1 MPHDHVTAAR
11 PLRQPQDNVPQS
23 KQARDRL
30 LEAIRQYTKREEPV
44 PPLSVDELRGHT
56 DTVLQG
62 TGMDRKY
69 TDFAAVVMNNEVWR
83 ETVAAIPYDKRLLLL
98 PNCLRPADKCPA
110 GFDDLGLLCQQ
121 CGRCAIGELKGQAEQ
136 LGYAVLIAEGSPVVM
151 SLIETGQIEGIVGV
165 SCLSV
170 LERVFPYM
178 EAGAVPGVAIPLLRD
193 GCANTSVDLDWLW
206 EAIYQTTDDQTRR
219 LDLDTLHGQ
228 VNDWFTR
235 ESLARLIAPEPDETE
250 RVALDWMAKAGKR
263 WRPFLGVCTHRA
275 LNADG
280 AEASDEDLRRIA
292 VAVEC
297 FHKASLVHD
306 DIEDHD
312 TERYGEKTLHSE
324 YGVPIALNIGDFLL
338 GEGYRLLVET
348 DGSATRKAKLMR
360 AAVQGHR
367 TLCLGQGSEL
377 AWARAPRP
385 LSVQAVLDIFRMK
398 TAPAFEVALSLGAI
412 LAGCDEQ
419 AGTVLKAYSEALGIA
434 YQIRDDLEDLGSPEG
449 IELCA
454 RRRPSVL
461 LALAY
466 EMADDK
472 NKRQIERQWA
482 PSATE
487 ADRQYVRQLVATR
500 DVEVAAWRL
509 METYKSQAIGA
520 LIALKNAGLKGLLR
534 RVMGK
539 IFNDFEIMGCCND
552 NQARHAPDRD

>member
-1 MPHDHVTAAR
+1 MPHDHVATAR
-11 PLRQPQDNVPQS
+11 PLRQPQDNVPQT

-30 LEAIRQYTKREEPV
+30 LEAIRQYIEREEPV
-44 PPLSVDELRGHT
+44 PPLSVDELRAHT
-56 DTVLQG
+56 DTVLQAA
-62 TGMDRKY
+62 GMDRKY
-69 TDFAAVVMNNEVWR
+69 TDFAAVLMNNEVWR
-83 ETVAAIPYDKRLLLL
+83 EAVAAIPYEKRLLLL
-98 PNCLRPADKCPA
+98 PNCLRPADECPA

-121 CGRCAIGELKGQAEQ
+121 CGRCVIGEFKGQAEQ

-151 SLIETGQIEGIVGV
+151 SLIETGQVEGIVGV

-228 VNDWFTR
+228 VNDWFSR
-235 ESLARLIAPEPDETE
+235 ESLARLIAPQPDETE

-275 LNADG
+275 LKG
-280 AEASDEDLRRIA
+280 PGTGASDEDLRRIA

-312 TERYGEKTLHSE
+312 VERYGDKTLHSE
-324 YGVPIALNIGDFLL
+324 YGVPIALNIGDLLL

-348 DGSATRKAKLMR
+348 DGSATRKAKLLR

-377 AWARAPRP
+377 AWSRAPKP

-419 AGTVLKAYSEALGIA
+419 VGTVLKAYSEALGVA
-434 YQIRDDLEDLGSPEG
+434 YQIRDDLEDLRSPEG

-454 RRRPSVL
+454 CRRPSVL

-472 NKRQIERQWA
+472 DKRQIERQWD

-487 ADRQYVRQLVATR
+487 ADRQRVRQLVTTR
-500 DVEVAAWRL
+500 DVELAAWRL

-552 NQARHAPDRD
+552 NQARHAPGRD